1 MAEISASMVKDL
13 REKTGAGMMD
23 CKKALIEMGGDF
35 EQSVDWL
42 RKKGLAAAAKKSSR
56 VAAEGLVGAYSAG
69 TSAALVEV
77 NSETD
82 FVARNDR
89 FQALV
94 SQISQAAV
102 AVKGDEAA
110 LKNALIEGGTVD
122 AAITSLVAVIGENM
136 TFRRAVYLSVTEGV
150 VATYIHNASAP
161 NLGRIGVLVAL
172 ESTASADALNAL
184 GKRLAMH
191 VAASGP
197 IALSINDVDAA
208 LLEREKAIL
217 MDQAKASGR
226 PAEIIEKMMEGRVRK
241 YYEEVVFLEQGF
253 VMDPS
258 KKVSQIIEDEAK
270 ALGHPIRL
278 TAFATYTLGEG
289 IEKAESNFA
298 DEVAAQLGK

>member
-23 CKKALIEMGGDF
+23 CKKALMEMGGDF

-82 FVARNDR
+82 FVARNER

-94 SQISQAAV
+94 GQIAQAAV
-102 AVKGDEAA
+102 AVKGDVIA
-110 LKNALIEGGTVD
+110 LKSAPIEGGSVEE
-122 AAITSLVAVIGENM
+122 AITSLIAVIGENM
-136 TFRRAVYLSVTEGV
+136 TFRRAVCLSVSQGV
-150 VATYIHNASAP
+150 VSTYIHNASAP

-172 ESTASADALNAL
+172 ESAAAPEALHAL

-191 VAASGP
+191 VAASNP
-197 IALSINDVDAA
+197 IALSVGDVDPS

-258 KKVSQIIEDEAK
+258 KKVSQIIEEEAK
-270 ALGHPIRL
+270 TLGHPIRL
-278 TAFATYTLGEG
+278 AAFTAYTLGEG

-298 DEVAAQLGK
+298 EEVAAQLGK

>member
-1 MAEISASMVKDL
+1 
-13 REKTGAGMMD
+13 
-23 CKKALIEMGGDF
+23 
-35 EQSVDWL
+35 
-42 RKKGLAAAAKKSSR
+42 
-56 VAAEGLVGAYSAG
+56 
-69 TSAALVEV
+69 
-77 NSETD
+77 
-82 FVARNDR
+82 
-89 FQALV
+89 
-94 SQISQAAV
+94 
-102 AVKGDEAA
+102 
-110 LKNALIEGGTVD
+110 
-122 AAITSLVAVIGENM
+122 
-136 TFRRAVYLSVTEGV
+136 
-150 VATYIHNASAP
+150 
-161 NLGRIGVLVAL
+161 VLVAL

>member
-23 CKKALIEMGGDF
+23 CKKALIEVEGDF
-35 EQSVDWL
+35 EQAVDWL

-69 TSAALVEV
+69 TSATLVEI

-94 SQISQAAV
+94 SQIAQAANT
-102 AVKGDEAA
+102 VKGNEQA
-110 LKNALIEGGTVD
+110 LKA
-122 AAITSLVAVIGENM
+122 TSLGSETVEEALTSLIAVIGENM
-136 TFRRAVYLSVTEGV
+136 TFRRAAYLSVPQGV
-150 VATYIHNASAP
+150 VATYIHNATAP
-161 NLGRIGVLVAL
+161 NLGRIGVMVAL
-172 ESTASADALNAL
+172 ESSAPAEALTAL

-191 VAASGP
+191 VAASSP
-197 IALSINDVDAA
+197 VALSVEDVDAQ

-241 YYEEVVFLEQGF
+241 FYEEVVFLEQGF

-258 KKVSQIIEDEAK
+258 KKVSQVIEDEAK
-270 ALGHPIRL
+270 ALGHPIKM
-278 TAFATYTLGEG
+278 TAFTAYTLGEG

>member
-1 MAEISASMVKDL
+1 MTEISASTVKEL

-35 EQSVDWL
+35 EQAVDWL

-56 VAAEGLVGAYSAG
+56 VAAEGLIGAYSAG
-69 TSAALVEV
+69 TSATLVEV

-94 SQISQAAV
+94 SQIAQAAN
-102 AVKGDEAA
+102 AVKGDETA
-110 LKNALIEGGTVD
+110 LKTAKVGTETVEEALTNLI
-122 AAITSLVAVIGENM
+122 AVIGENM
-136 TFRRAVYLSVTEGV
+136 SFRRAAYLSVPQGV

-172 ESTASADALNAL
+172 ESAAPAEALTAL
-184 GKRLAMH
+184 GRRLAMH
-191 VAASGP
+191 VAASSP
-197 IALSINDVDAA
+197 VALSVADVDPQ

-258 KKVSQIIEDEAK
+258 KKVSQVIEDEAK
-270 ALGHPIRL
+270 ALGHPIQL
-278 TAFATYTLGEG
+278 TAFAAYILGEG

>member
-1 MAEISASMVKDL
+1 MADVKAEEVKAL
-13 REKTGAGMMD
+13 RDRTGAGMMD
-23 CKKALIEMGGDF
+23 CKKALVECNSNV
-35 EQSVDWL
+35 EEAVDWL

-56 VAAEGLVGAYSAG
+56 VAAEGLVGAYSSG

-82 FVARNDR
+82 FVARNER

-94 SQISQAAV
+94 GQIAQAAV
-102 AVKGDEAA
+102 AVKGDISA
-110 LKNALIEGGTVD
+110 LKNAPIEGGSVEE
-122 AAITSLVAVIGENM
+122 AITSLIAVIGENM
-136 TFRRAVYLSVTEGV
+136 TFRRAVCLSVPQGV

-172 ESTASADALNAL
+172 ESAASPEALNAL

-191 VAASGP
+191 VAASNP
-197 IALSINDVDAA
+197 IALSVGDVDPA

-226 PAEIIEKMMEGRVRK
+226 PPEIIEKMMEGRVRK

-258 KKVSQIIEDEAK
+258 KKVSQVIEEEAK
-270 ALGHPIRL
+270 ALGHPIRM
-278 TAFATYTLGEG
+278 TAFTAYTLGEG

-298 DEVAAQLGK
+298 EEVAAQLGK